1 MEADSG
7 QELTALKVDGGASA
21 NNFIMQFQAD
31 LMDIKVVRTPQNE
44 TTALGAAYLAGIACG
59 FWDSREEVASLA
71 SHGDVF
77 TASMSGLTRERLLA
91 GWRAAV
97 RKAISR

>member
-1 MEADSG
+1 
-7 QELTALKVDGGASA
+7 
-21 NNFIMQFQAD
+21 
-31 LMDIKVVRTPQNE
+31 MDIKVVRTPQNE